1 MVILIMQKEKHNVH
15 QNIDW
20 DALDKIWADQY
31 EDDYG
36 CRFSNTYFNGIKT
49 YIHTSP
55 QFEEDMVSSF

>member
-1 MVILIMQKEKHNVH
+1 MQKEKHSMH

-36 CRFSNTYFNGIKT
+36 CHFSKTYFNGIKT

-55 QFEEDMVSSF
+55 QFEEDMVSSV